1 MEEYEYA
8 LICEDSIDGIL
19 SGIYEAYQIKKEEQ
33 IDSHDR
39 IHLLTEEPYIQRL
52 SCYYQHIETDR
63 GKAEKVIRTLKKEF
77 GESGFYDLCLA
88 MVSKGEEKAD
98 AVYHTVVLGLRTHDK
113 RILER
118 LHVEAVSRT
127 FSYYRRTSRELNH
140 WREFLRFEELENGIL
155 YARITPK
162 SDILTFLIPHF
173 ADRLPADNFII
184 YDENRGIFGLHPQFH
199 DWYLVTH
206 QNFDTSMLHFSQNET
221 IYRELFTCFCQSV
234 AIQERKNP
242 GLQMNMLPKW
252 FRPYMV
258 EFR

>member
-127 FSYYRRTSRELNH
+127 FSYYRRTSGEFNH
-140 WREFLRFEELENGIL
+140 WREF
-155 YARITPK
+155 
-162 SDILTFLIPHF
+162 PHF

>member
-88 MVSKGEEKAD
+88 MVSRGEEKAD

-127 FSYYRRTSRELNH
+127 FSYYRQTSRELNH
-140 WREFLRFEELENGIL
+140 WREFLRF
-155 YARITPK
+155 
-162 SDILTFLIPHF
+162 
-173 ADRLPADNFII
+173 
-184 YDENRGIFGLHPQFH
+184 
-199 DWYLVTH
+199 
-206 QNFDTSMLHFSQNET
+206 
-221 IYRELFTCFCQSV
+221 
-234 AIQERKNP
+234 
-242 GLQMNMLPKW
+242 
-252 FRPYMV
+252 
-258 EFR
+258 